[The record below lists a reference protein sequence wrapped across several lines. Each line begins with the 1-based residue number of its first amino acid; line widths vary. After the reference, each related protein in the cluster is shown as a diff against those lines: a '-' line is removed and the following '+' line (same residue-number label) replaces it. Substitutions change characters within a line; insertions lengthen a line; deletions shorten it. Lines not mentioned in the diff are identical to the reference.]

1 MNLSC
6 KGFNFDKTNLQ
17 CFLIDSMGP
26 SQVNPQFMSGAKVC
40 DNNKGQYKRSLS
52 ERGLPV
58 GFKDLK
64 VTKMWKRTKKGSFH

>member
-1 MNLSC
+1 
-6 KGFNFDKTNLQ
+6 
-17 CFLIDSMGP
+17 MGP
-26 SQVNPQFMSGAKVC
+26 SQVNPQFLSGAKVC

-64 VTKMWKRTKKGSFH
+64 VTKMWKRTKKGSKKDQNMNQKMDHIIFVIAVNSLKL